1 MCAAASA
8 TTDDPCAGAEPR
20 PAVGEN
26 EKRTTVAIHNTK
38 HDITVEAAADTVF
51 DLVADVAG
59 WPQVFGPTV
68 HVDLL
73 ADEGG
78 EQLLRIWALANGEVR
93 DWTSRRTLERAAG
106 AVSFQQVVSSPP
118 VASMGGRWIIEPLG
132 YGDRC
137 SVTLTHDFEA
147 IGDDPDAVAFIQ
159 QAIDRNSN
167 AELAALKASAEQQ
180 AGPDQLRFT
189 FSDGVSIRGAVSE
202 VFEFINRADLWPQ
215 RLPHVSRLDLDERV
229 PGVQRMVMDTRSPDG
244 SIHTT
249 ESVRLCFPERG
260 MIVYKQLQVPAVMSA
275 HTGRW
280 ELRAAPDGLVEARSW
295 HTVTLNPAGVHTALG
310 ADATMEEARQKVR
323 HALGTNSLTTLRH
336 AKQHVEARLE

>member
-1 MCAAASA
+1 VA
-8 TTDDPCAGAEPR
+8 T
-20 PAVGEN
+20 
-26 EKRTTVAIHNTK
+26 HYTK

-51 DLVADVAG
+51 ELVADVAG

-68 HVDLL
+68 HVELL
-73 ADEGG
+73 TDDGA

-93 DWTSRRTLERAAG
+93 DWTSRRTLDRAAG
-106 AVSFQQVVSSPP
+106 VVAFQQVVSSPP
-118 VASMGGRWIIEPLG
+118 VASMGGRWIVEPLG
-132 YGDRC
+132 RADRS

-147 IGDDPDAVAFIQ
+147 IADDPDAVAFIQ
-159 QAIDRNSN
+159 QAVDRNSN
-167 AELAALKASAEQQ
+167 AELAALKTAAEQQ

-189 FSDGVSIRGAVSE
+189 FSDGVAIRGTVAA
-202 VFEFINRADLWPQ
+202 VFEFINRADLWPE

-260 MIVYKQLQVPAVMSA
+260 TIVYKQLRVPPVMSA

-280 ELRAAPDGLVEARSW
+280 ELADAPDGLVEARSW
-295 HTVTLNPAGVHTALG
+295 HTVTLNPEGVRQALG
-310 ADATMEEARQKVR
+310 AEATMQEAREKVR

-336 AKQHVEARLE
+336 AKQHVESPLE